1 MTGQPDTAA
10 LFDHSRFVALREA
23 LLDLFD
29 RQAPEADIAA
39 KADEL
44 LRHMRQQFAREEQA
58 MEAAQFS
65 PCAAHKKDHDRAL
78 ADFSV
83 HIGQWKQGKDKEPL
97 LDYLEAG
104 LADWFVRHVN
114 TRDYITARHLSME
127 AGCSEN
133 RTDSRPAV

>member
-1 MTGQPDTAA
+1 MTNQPDTAA

-39 KADEL
+39 QADEL
-44 LRHMRQQFAREEQA
+44 LLHMRQQFAREEAA

-65 PCAAHKKDHDRAL
+65 PCAAHKNDHDRAL
-78 ADFSV
+78 ADLSV
-83 HIGQWKQGKDKEPL
+83 RIEQWKRDGVLEPL
-97 LDYLEAG
+97 LGYIEAD

-114 TRDYITARHLSME
+114 TRDYITARRLSME
-127 AGCSEN
+127 QAG
-133 RTDSRPAV
+133 